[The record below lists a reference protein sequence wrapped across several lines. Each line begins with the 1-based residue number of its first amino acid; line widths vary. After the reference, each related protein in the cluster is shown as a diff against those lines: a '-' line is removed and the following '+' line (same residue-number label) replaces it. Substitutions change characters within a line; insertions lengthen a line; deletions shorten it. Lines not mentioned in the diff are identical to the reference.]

1 MQNILR
7 CLAVYDWEGDLDLAS
22 HPAILIELVKDID
35 KEANKIAYYVPE
47 IGKERKMTTSKNR
60 NIDFCVNSITSYEYI
75 EIGRLINRSYLDV
88 ISHVSYAIRHR
99 QRSYVAAHQ
108 LNSFSLEDAL
118 GHLKLYCRNFSPS
131 YGFSITAECVDALF
145 YVGGIATTSMDRETS
160 FRATSLATSLR
171 QSKEHLAGRL
181 HDVYEL
187 NVLSQKHLERAVCGR
202 PLWAWIGAGRR
213 GELIRITDSVTAWLV
228 PDDIRPG
235 VRQTLFSD
243 GALIAPL

>member
-1 MQNILR
+1 MRNKFR
-7 CLAVYDWEGDLDLAS
+7 CLALYDWDRGIDFS
-22 HPAILIELVKDID
+22 HH
-35 KEANKIAYYVPE
+35 PE
-47 IGKERKMTTSKNR
+47 IFAAIAEEFGEGPRKVAYFPVGSQKERKRTVSKNR
-60 NIDFCVNSITSYEYI
+60 RLQDILMSIEEYRLI
-75 EIGRLINRSYLDV
+75 EIDKLEGRDYSRIIAHIRYRNSFPYKFYFAAKSDV
-88 ISHVSYAIRHR
+88 DFSLYSAISHLREVSKYI
-99 QRSYVAAHQ
+99 SPLYGI
-108 LNSFSLEDAL
+108 SFVDDWSDSL
-118 GHLKLYCRNFSPS
+118 YF
-131 YGFSITAECVDALF
+131 
-145 YVGGIATTSMDRETS
+145 VGGIATTSMDRETS

-228 PDDIRPG
+228 PDDIRPE